1 MDTTPATTWSRR
13 RVLASLLGVT
23 AVAPFVRGERGG
35 AGDSVLLRYTA
46 HVPNSHGLYGEVF
59 LPWVEIVTARTG
71 GRIRW
76 EHFVDHLLHGP
87 LDGFKAVAADVTD
100 YTHAYATYQP
110 GSFHLTHGLQLP
122 FLFPNPGVAALVSEE
137 LYPEYLKGEYER
149 MGVYLAHCDSTTAY
163 DIMSKTPI
171 RTPSDIR
178 GLKVRSTGGLMAD
191 ILRQVEAI
199 PVVLAAAE
207 AYTAFQRGI
216 IDAVAVGAPDM
227 AGYRLYEIGSY
238 YLPIRLTHTVIQYC
252 LNPRTFDG
260 LPADLRVPLYN
271 LFRLRGQVAY
281 RNYYGGEA
289 LGAAIE
295 TITAGGVETVEPHAG
310 RAAAVGGCRPAT
322 GATFHRRERETWA
335 SSRGLRARGEGARGR
350 LRRLDRPGALGPRVG
365 TPRSRHHRSITQP
378 DGNTPYGFGQGLF
391 LRNSTSFLGRYLIAK
406 YRSRT
411 DG

>member
-1 MDTTPATTWSRR
+1 MPRRDRSPSAIPARPIRYAGRPREARAVQFGTIVTLDVNSTTATTWSRR
-13 RVLASLLGVT
+13 GVLASLLGVA
-23 AVAPFVRGERGG
+23 AVAPFIRGERGG
-35 AGDSVLLRYTA
+35 AGDSVLL
-46 HVPNSHGLYGEVF
+46 
-59 LPWVEIVTARTG
+59 
-71 GRIRW
+71 IRW
-76 EHFVDHLLHGP
+76 EHFVDQLLHGA

-137 LYPEYLKGEYER
+137 LYPEYLKSEYER

-178 GLKVRSTGGLMAD
+178 RLKVRSTGGLMAE
-191 ILRQVEAI
+191 ILRQVDAI

-207 AYTAFQRGI
+207 TYTAFQRGI

-238 YLPIRLTHTVIQYC
+238 YLPIRLTHTVLQYC

-295 TITAGGVETVEPHAG
+295 TITAGGVETVEPTPEERQQWVEAVQPLEQRFIEENERLG
-310 RAAAVGGCRPAT
+310 LPAAAFVREAKERAAAYAGWTDQELWDHVSAHP
-322 GATFHRRERETWA
+322 
-335 SSRGLRARGEGARGR
+335 
-350 LRRLDRPGALGPRVG
+350 V
-365 TPRSRHHRSITQP
+365 
-378 DGNTPYGFGQGLF
+378 QGIIEL
-391 LRNSTSFLGRYLIAK
+391 
-406 YRSRT
+406 
-411 DG
+411 